1 MIIFTDGACTA
12 NGKANAKGGFGV
24 LVLDDD
30 GNFVDCHQEFCEGTT
45 NNREEIK
52 AILWAY
58 LKYGASKIWTSPI
71 VYSDSA
77 YCVNTFTIWMDAWER
92 NGWVKSDNTTP
103 LNLDL
108 IKIYYEYRRRGY
120 YIDLQKV
127 KGHAGIKENEI
138 VDGLAT
144 GRLSIKKVREMY
156 GK

>member
-1 MIIFTDGACTA
+1 MIIYTDGACTS
-12 NGKANAKGGFGV
+12 NGKPDAKGGFGV

-30 GNFVDCHQEFCEGTT
+30 GNFIDCHQEFCEGTT

-58 LKYGASKIWTSPI
+58 LKYGSTGIWTPPI

-77 YCVNTFTIWMDAWER
+77 YCVNTFTIWMDAWEH
-92 NGWVKSDNTTP
+92 NGWLKSDNTEP

-108 IKIYYEYRRRGY
+108 IKAYYEYRRRGY
-120 YIDLQKV
+120 YIDLKKV